1 MPKVEVLHIID
12 TLGVGGAE
20 RVMVGTINSLPEF
33 SHHVVYLTGKDT
45 LAAELPSHCKVTC
58 LNFRFKL
65 DIPRCVIAIRRYIK
79 QNNIEVVHSH
89 LVMSTLISRLA
100 TPRKVKQFNSI
111 HNLLSHRCFT
121 PEKKFPRFV
130 EKFFHKKHQHI
141 IAVSES
147 VKEDYDKTIGI
158 KGEVTVLPNFVE
170 PHFFADE
177 FKRMNFNGTFRMVA
191 VGSMKWQKNYEFL
204 IEAFKQM
211 PKNIHLD
218 IYGDGPLRGEIE
230 NAIKKHNLNIKLCG
244 LQSNVHERL
253 RQYDMFV
260 MSSHIEGHPVALLE
274 AMASGMP
281 AILSDIPVL
290 REATRD
296 KAIYFNLD
304 NTTDFINKI
313 TAIAAHQVN
322 LDEYARTNF
331 EMVRQVAG
339 KKQYMQS
346 LRDLY
351 TNRGNHDRI
360 VKASKDSQPV
370 FTPALNLQTS

>member
-1 MPKVEVLHIID
+1 MSKVELLHIID

-20 RVMVGTINSLPEF
+20 KVLVGTINSLPEF
-33 SHHVVYLTGKDT
+33 THHVIYLTGKDT
-45 LAAELPSHCKVTC
+45 LAADLPAHCKVTC
-58 LNFRFKL
+58 LDFRSKL
-65 DIPRCVIAIRRYIK
+65 DIPRCIVAIRRYIK
-79 QNNIEVVHSH
+79 NNNIEVVHSH

-100 TPRKVKQFNSI
+100 TPRKIRQFNSI

-130 EKFFHKKHQHI
+130 ERFFHKKHQHI

-147 VKEDYDKTIGI
+147 VKQDYDNTIGI
-158 KGEVTVLPNFVE
+158 KGKVTVLPNFVE
-170 PHFFADE
+170 PQFFAKD

-191 VGSMKWQKNYEFL
+191 VGSMKWQKNYAYL
-204 IEAFKQM
+204 VEAFKQL

-218 IYGDGPLRGEIE
+218 IYGDGPLRNEIE
-230 NAIKKHNLNIKLCG
+230 AAIKEHKLNIRLCG

-253 RQYDMFV
+253 REYDLFV

-281 AILSDIPVL
+281 AIVSDIPVL

-296 KAIYFNLD
+296 NAMYFDLD
-304 NTTDFINKI
+304 NIGDFINKI
-313 TAIAAHQVN
+313 TAIAAHQVD
-322 LDEYARTNF
+322 LDTYARVNF
-331 EMVRQVAG
+331 DMVRQIAG

-346 LRDLY
+346 LHDLY
-351 TNRGNHDRI
+351 TNRG
-360 VKASKDSQPV
+360 SQDKVIEPV
-370 FTPALNLQTS
+370 RELKHVFGPALNLQTS